1 MKQVVATILSL
12 SVLVAGSALATPP
25 PVPSAAPVAATG
37 VSPQA
42 TQAPSA
48 AARQPAVRGISAR
61 HAHRSHGHRFDH
73 RRDSGMANHGRPFQH
88 RGEPGHQ
95 RLRLGAPLAED
106 RQGVVV
112 TEHRRHG
119 LNKAPRGQEWRRI
132 GDRYVRVTSATNVVN
147 EIVINGM

>member
-25 PVPSAAPVAATG
+25 AVPSAAPVAAAG

-42 TQAPSA
+42 TPAPSVG
-48 AARQPAVRGISAR
+48 ARQPAVRAPSAR
-61 HAHRSHGHRFDH
+61 HPHRHHAHRFDH
-73 RRDSGMANHGRPFQH
+73 RRGPDMAHHGRPFQQ
-88 RGEPGHQ
+88 RGERQHQ
-95 RLRLGAPLAED
+95 RLRLGAPLAPD